1 MKICLI
7 FFLAFSLC
15 TIAAEKYG
23 VYDPLGNRVSTFEA
37 ASHELPE
44 KVQLIKAIHPNKSLY
59 ISSVQKGKSS
69 KPSSRYRYKTEVGA
83 YIDASRKEMFSVCPD
98 KEIQGTW
105 ISEHSVAL
113 NAENCISIQAPSLV
127 GAFRI
132 LFLQNNGR
140 TDTIQVLVEQSYIQM
155 SDYSHRVW
163 ITDLDYEKVT
173 YMGSFLLA
181 PWRSW
186 EDVYSYGRYES
197 KSYTQPLI
205 VDKTKLTMGDALY
218 YYKIDNAVI
227 VHWTF
232 AMEEYKNK
240 NLEESDLPF
249 AGAYSYNAWR
259 LANKR
264 SQREGLDTAYIMDDA
279 GLAVDTSASGYRLP
293 FEDEWMLLMRAGAS
307 TRYYWGDKDDLSI
320 VSRYEW
326 VSPIGLKPVAQKL
339 PNGFG
344 LYDMAGIADELVQ
357 KYENWGFGVSCRG
370 NLSPECTLVNE
381 IGAREEYIE
390 PSSTVCELT
399 GSGKC
404 TIKKQEVRSKR
415 IYYDSFRFIRKASKL
430 HKLDK
435 F

>member
-1 MKICLI
+1 MEKKSVL
-7 FFLAFSLC
+7 FAVALLALF
-15 TIAAEKYG
+15 Y
-23 VYDPLGNRVSTFEA
+23 
-37 ASHELPE
+37 ASCGDNDDSINQEFRY
-44 KVQLIKAIHPNKSLY
+44 NY
-59 ISSVQKGKSS
+59 KG
-69 KPSSRYRYKTEVGA
+69 EIGA
-83 YIDASRKEMFSVCPD
+83 YIEASRKEVFSVCPD

-105 ISEHSVAL
+105 VSEHSVAL

-155 SDYSHRVW
+155 SDYSH
-163 ITDLDYEKVT
+163 ITWVADLDYYEVT
-173 YMGSFLLA
+173 YEGRLLIGYWGS
-181 PWRSW
+181 SW
-186 EDVYSYGRYES
+186 EDVYSYGCYES

-381 IGAREEYIE
+381 IGAREKLVE
-390 PSSTVCELT
+390 
-399 GSGKC
+399 
-404 TIKKQEVRSKR
+404 QEGTKR
-415 IYYDSFRFIRKASKL
+415 IYYNSLRLLRKTPKL
-430 HKLDK
+430 HKLEK
-435 F
+435 Y